1 MERVKNMSKTYKR
14 KQTKSKVYRVPE
26 NNELLTFLLTIPG
39 YSRNNIKSLLSR
51 KQVLVN
57 DVPISQFN
65 FNVYKGDEI
74 KITPYMNK
82 RMTATKGSKLKVI
95 YEDDEIIVIDKP
107 SGLLTI
113 ASDKEKEHTA
123 YRLVNEHVQAS
134 DKNARIFI
142 VHRLDQDTSGVLMF
156 AKSHEL
162 ANAFQQD
169 WNNLVAKR
177 GYYAIIKGCPEEEK
191 GIIKSYMYKSKTNEM
206 YSGHKTKTGKFAE
219 THYKVIKK
227 GETYSL
233 VDINIL
239 TGRKNQIRVHLK
251 DIGYPIVGDRK
262 YDGVKSPIQRLCLHA
277 YELQVK
283 HPIMNKTL
291 NFKVKIP
298 KDFAEFFK

>member
-1 MERVKNMSKTYKR
+1 
-14 KQTKSKVYRVPE
+14 
-26 NNELLTFLLTIPG
+26 
-39 YSRNNIKSLLSR
+39 
-51 KQVLVN
+51 
-57 DVPISQFN
+57 
-65 FNVYKGDEI
+65 
-74 KITPYMNK
+74 MNK
-82 RMTATKGSKLKVI
+82 KMTATKGSKLKVI

-169 WNNLVAKR
+169 WNDLVTKR
-177 GYYAIIKGCPEEEK
+177 GYYAIIKGCPAEEI
-191 GIIKSYMYKSKTNEM
+191 GVIKSYMYKSKTNEM

-251 DIGYPIVGDRK
+251 DIGFPIVGDKK
-262 YDGVKSPIQRLCLHA
+262 YDGEKSPINRLCLHA
-277 YELQVK
+277 YELNVK
-283 HPIMNKTL
+283 HPIIEKILLFKSKT
-291 NFKVKIP
+291 P
-298 KDFAEFFK
+298 KEFENVLKNM

>member
-1 MERVKNMSKTYKR
+1 MSKVYKR

-57 DVPISQFN
+57 DVPVSQFN

-82 RMTATKGSKLKVI
+82 KMTATKGSKLKVI

-169 WNNLVAKR
+169 WNDLVTKR
-177 GYYAIIKGCPEEEK
+177 GYYAIIKGCPAEEK
-191 GIIKSYMYKSKTNEM
+191 GVIKSYMYKSKTNEM

-251 DIGYPIVGDRK
+251 DIGFPIVGDKK
-262 YDGVKSPIQRLCLHA
+262 YDGEKSPINRLCLHA
-277 YELQVK
+277 YELNVK
-283 HPIMNKTL
+283 HPIIEKILLFKSKT
-291 NFKVKIP
+291 P
-298 KDFAEFFK
+298 KEFENVLKNM

>member
-1 MERVKNMSKTYKR
+1 MSKVYKK
-14 KQTKSKVYRVPE
+14 KQTKSKIYRVP
-26 NNELLTFLLTIPG
+26 NNTELLTFLLTIPG
-39 YSRNNIKSLLSR
+39 YSRNNVKSLLSR

-57 DVPISQFN
+57 DVPVSQFN

-113 ASDKEKEHTA
+113 ASDKEKQHTA

-156 AKSHEL
+156 AKSVEIQ
-162 ANAFQQD
+162 NAFQKV
-169 WNNLVAKR
+169 WNDIVSKR
-177 GYYAIIKGCPEEEK
+177 GYYAIIKGSPLEEK
-191 GIIKSYMYKSKTNEM
+191 GIIKSYLHKSKTNEM
-206 YSGHKTKTGKFAE
+206 YSGHRTKTGKFAE
-219 THYKVIKK
+219 THYKVTKK
-227 GETYSL
+227 GEIYSL

-251 DIGYPIVGDRK
+251 DLGHPIVGDKK
-262 YDGVKSPIQRLCLHA
+262 YDGERSPIKRLCLHA
-277 YELQVK
+277 YELKVK
-283 HPIMNKTL
+283 HPINGKTL
-291 NFKVKIP
+291 NFKANMP
-298 KDFAEFFK
+298 KEFNQLLK

>member
-1 MERVKNMSKTYKR
+1 MSKVYKR

-57 DVPISQFN
+57 DVPVSQFN

-113 ASDKEKEHTA
+113 ASDKEKQHTA

-156 AKSHEL
+156 AKSVEIQ
-162 ANAFQQD
+162 NAFQKV
-169 WNNLVAKR
+169 WNDIVSKR
-177 GYYAIIKGCPEEEK
+177 GYYAIIKGSPLEEK
-191 GIIKSYMYKSKTNEM
+191 GIIKSYLHKSKTNEM
-206 YSGHKTKTGKFAE
+206 YSGHRTKTGKFAE
-219 THYKVIKK
+219 THYKVTKK
-227 GETYSL
+227 GEIYSL

-239 TGRKNQIRVHLK
+239 TGRLTPAR
-251 DIGYPIVGDRK
+251 
-262 YDGVKSPIQRLCLHA
+262 
-277 YELQVK
+277 
-283 HPIMNKTL
+283 
-291 NFKVKIP
+291 
-298 KDFAEFFK
+298 

>member
-1 MERVKNMSKTYKR
+1 MSKPHKR
-14 KQTKSKVYRVPE
+14 KQAKSKIYRVSE
-26 NNELLTFLLTIPG
+26 NSELLTFLLTIPG

-65 FNVYKGDEI
+65 FSVYKGDEI

-82 RMTATKGSKLKVI
+82 KMTATKGSRLKVI

-113 ASDKEKEHTA
+113 ASDKEKRHTA
-123 YRLVNEHVQAS
+123 YRLVNEHVQS
-134 DKNARIFI
+134 SNKNARVFI
-142 VHRLDQDTSGVLMF
+142 VHRLDQDTSGVVMF

-162 ANAFQQD
+162 ANAFQQE
-169 WNNLVAKR
+169 WNNIVAKR
-177 GYYAIIKGCPEEEK
+177 GYYAIIKGSPAEEK
-191 GIIKSYMYKSKTNEM
+191 GVIKSFLYKSKSNEM
-206 YSGHKTKTGKFAE
+206 YSGHRTKTGKFAE
-219 THYKVIKK
+219 THYEVIKK

-251 DIGYPIVGDRK
+251 DLGFPLVGDKK
-262 YDGVKSPIQRLCLHA
+262 YGGEKSPIQRLCLHA
-277 YELQVK
+277 YELNVM
-283 HPIMNKTL
+283 HPFTKKILVFKAKT
-291 NFKVKIP
+291 P
-298 KDFAEFFK
+298 KEFEILLKSV